1 MIGMAQRVLVSWIGH
16 TDLRAFARGDARAD
30 RAAIEEIAGVR
41 DNESGVGPVKALIDL
56 EQFDEVHL
64 LSDYSPEIAK
74 PFAKWLG
81 CKCKLHR
88 LSPKNPSDHGEVLQL
103 VRPMLESL
111 KLTKEDSL
119 NLHLSPGT
127 PAMAAIWILLAK
139 SLFPATL
146 YQTYGGKALITEIP
160 FDITVDVIPQLMREP
175 DRFWQHLQVQSPQ
188 EIGGF
193 ERIVGN
199 SPALRTAV
207 GRAQR
212 AAIHEVPVL
221 ILGESGTGKEMF
233 ADAIHK
239 ASGRRNKKMFSINC
253 AAISRELIESEL
265 FGHVKGAFTGA
276 ANNHVGLFEQAHGST
291 LFLDEIGECDL
302 GLQAKLLRAL
312 QPPDNGSP
320 CQRVFRPVGATEER
334 VADVRIVAATNRNLH
349 KLIEE
354 GKFREDLYHRV
365 ATITLKL
372 PPLRERGD
380 DVMLLAERLLDDVN
394 NQFAT
399 QLGGAYKRKSLGADT
414 KKFIRHQPWRGNIRE
429 LRNAVVQACVMAA
442 SDELAPEDIAAAIA
456 EVPGQVGLSLHD
468 VPLGGGFSLDDY
480 LGDIQRRFLMRAMD
494 EAAGVKNKAAELL
507 GLDNYQTLSNRL
519 KKYES
524 NQD

>member
-1 MIGMAQRVLVSWIGH
+1 MGRRILVSWIGH
-16 TDLRAFARGDARAD
+16 TDLRAFAREDTSAD
-30 RAAIEEIAGVR
+30 RSAIEKIAGVR
-41 DNESGVGPVKALIDL
+41 EGETGSGPVKALIDV
-56 EQFDEVHL
+56 EMFEEVHL
-64 LSDYSPEIAK
+64 LSDYAPEIAK
-74 PFAKWLG
+74 PFAKWLY
-81 CKCKLHR
+81 CKSKLHR
-88 LSPKNPSDHGEVLQL
+88 LSPTNPSDHGEVLQL

-111 KLTKEDSL
+111 KLTKDDSL
-119 NLHLSPGT
+119 NFHLSPGT

-146 YQTYGGKALITEIP
+146 DQTYGGKAWITEIP
-160 FDITVDVIPQLMREP
+160 FDITVDVIPQLMRDP

-193 ERIVGN
+193 ERIVGD

-239 ASGRRNKKMFSINC
+239 ASGRRSKKMYSINC

-265 FGHVKGAFTGA
+265 FGHAKGAFTGA
-276 ANNHVGLFEQAHGST
+276 DKEHIGLFEQANGST

-312 QPPDNGSP
+312 QPPDNGGP
-320 CQRVFRPVGATEER
+320 CQRIFRPVGAKEDR
-334 VADVRIVAATNRNLH
+334 VADVRIVAATNRNLL
-349 KLIEE
+349 KMIEE

-380 DVMLLAERLLDDVN
+380 DVILLAERLLDDIN
-394 NQFAT
+394 NQFSS
-399 QLGGAYKRKSLGADT
+399 QLGKTYNVKFFAPAT
-414 KKFIRHQPWRGNIRE
+414 KKFIRHQPWRGNVRE
-429 LRNAVVQACVMAA
+429 LRNAIVQGCVMSAA
-442 SDELAPEDIAAAIA
+442 DTLEPEDIAAANA
-456 EVPGQVGLSLHD
+456 DAPGQTGPSLHD
-468 VPLGGGFSLDDY
+468 VPLGRGFSLDSY
-480 LGDIQRRFLMRAMD
+480 LNDIQRRFLDRAME
-494 EAAGVKNKAAELL
+494 EADGVKRRAAELL
-507 GLDNYQTLSNRL
+507 GLDNYQTLTNRIEKLSN
-519 KKYES
+519 KP
-524 NQD
+524 

>member
-1 MIGMAQRVLVSWIGH
+1 MSRRILVSWIGH
-16 TDLRAFARGDARAD
+16 TDLRAFAREDASAD
-30 RAAIEEIAGVR
+30 RSAIEKIAGVR
-41 DNESGVGPVKALIDL
+41 DGETGAGPVKALIDV
-56 EQFDEVHL
+56 ETFDEVHL
-64 LSDYSPEIAK
+64 LSDYAPEITK
-74 PFAKWLG
+74 PFAKWLS
-81 CKCKLHR
+81 CKSKLHR

-103 VRPMLESL
+103 VRPMLDSL
-111 KLTKEDSL
+111 KLTKDDSL
-119 NLHLSPGT
+119 NFHLSPGT

-146 YQTYGGKALITEIP
+146 YQTYGGKAWITEIP
-160 FDITVDVIPQLMREP
+160 FDITVDVIPQLMRDP

-193 ERIVGN
+193 ERIVGD

-239 ASGRRNKKMFSINC
+239 ASGRRTKKKFSINC

-265 FGHVKGAFTGA
+265 FGHVKGSFTGA
-276 ANNHVGLFEQAHGST
+276 AKDHIGLFEQAHGST

-312 QPPDNGSP
+312 QPPDNGGP
-320 CQRVFRPVGATEER
+320 CQRVFRPVGAPEDR
-334 VADVRIVAATNRNLH
+334 VADVRIVAATNRNLQ

-380 DVMLLAERLLDDVN
+380 DVMLLADRLLEDIN
-394 NQFAT
+394 KQFT
-399 QLGGAYKRKSLGADT
+399 SELGEAYKHKSFCADT
-414 KKFIRHQPWRGNIRE
+414 KRFIRHQPWRGNVRE
-429 LRNAVVQACVMAA
+429 LRNAIVQACVMAGT
-442 SDELAPEDIAAAIA
+442 DTLAPEDIAAAIA
-456 EVPGQVGLSLHD
+456 DVPGQIGPSLHD
-468 VPLGGGFSLDDY
+468 QPLGGGFSLDDY
-480 LGDIQRRFLMRAMD
+480 LGDIERRFLTRAMD
-494 EAAGVKNKAAELL
+494 EAGGVKKKAAELL
-507 GLDNYQTLSNRL
+507 GFENYQTLSNRL
-519 KKYES
+519 RSFGQQSE
-524 NQD
+524 

>member
-1 MIGMAQRVLVSWIGH
+1 MGRRILVSWIGH
-16 TDLRAFARGDARAD
+16 TDLRAFAREDASAD
-30 RAAIEEIAGVR
+30 RAAIEKIAGVR
-41 DNESGVGPVKALIDL
+41 DGENGAGPVKALIEL
-56 EQFDEVHL
+56 ETFDEVHL
-64 LSDYSPEIAK
+64 LSDYPLEITK
-74 PFAKWLG
+74 PFSKWLG
-81 CKCKLHR
+81 CKSKLHR
-88 LSPKNPSDHGEVLQL
+88 LSPKNPSDHGEILRL
-103 VRPMLESL
+103 VRPLLESL
-111 KLTKEDSL
+111 ELSKDELI
-119 NLHLSPGT
+119 NFHLSPGT

-146 YQTYGGKALITEIP
+146 YQTYGGKAWITEIP
-160 FDITVDVIPQLMREP
+160 FDITVDVIPQLMRDP

-193 ERIVGN
+193 ERIVGD

-239 ASGRRNKKMFSINC
+239 ASGRRTKKMFSINC

-265 FGHVKGAFTGA
+265 FGHVKGSFTGA

-312 QPPDNGSP
+312 QPPDNGGP
-320 CQRVFRPVGATEER
+320 CQRVFRPVGATEDR

-380 DVMLLAERLLDDVN
+380 DVMILADWLLEDVN
-394 NQFAT
+394 GQFAN
-399 QLGGAYKRKSLGADT
+399 QLGNVYKRKSFCADT
-414 KKFIRHQPWRGNIRE
+414 KKFIRHQPWRGNVRE
-429 LRNAVVQACVMAA
+429 LRNAIVQACVMAA

-456 EVPGQVGLSLHD
+456 EVPGQVGPSLHD
-468 VPLGGGFSLDDY
+468 MPLGSGFSLDNY
-480 LGDIQRRFLMRAMD
+480 LGDIQRRFLTRAMD
-494 EAAGVKNKAAELL
+494 EAGGVKKKAAELL
-507 GLDNYQTLSNRL
+507 GFDNYQTLSNRL
-519 KKYES
+519 KTFDLQS
-524 NQD
+524 D

>member
-1 MIGMAQRVLVSWIGH
+1 MTRRILVSWIGH
-16 TDLRAFARGDARAD
+16 TDLRAFAREVASAD
-30 RAAIEEIAGVR
+30 RSAVETIAGVR
-41 DNESGVGPVKALIDL
+41 EGETGSGPVKALIDV
-56 EQFDEVHL
+56 ETFDEVHL
-64 LSDYSPEIAK
+64 LSDYPPEITK
-74 PFAKWLG
+74 PFAKWLN
-81 CKCKLHR
+81 CKSKLHR

-103 VRPMLESL
+103 VRPVLDAL
-111 KLTKEDSL
+111 KLTKDDSL
-119 NLHLSPGT
+119 NFHLSPGT

-146 YQTYGGKALITEIP
+146 YQTYGGKAWITEIP
-160 FDITVDVIPQLMREP
+160 FDITVDVIPQLMRDP

-193 ERIVGN
+193 ERIVGD

-265 FGHVKGAFTGA
+265 FGHVKGSFTGA
-276 ANNHVGLFEQAHGST
+276 AKDHIGLFEQAHGST

-312 QPPDNGSP
+312 QPPDNGGP
-320 CQRVFRPVGATEER
+320 CQRVFRPVGATEDR
-334 VADVRIVAATNRNLH
+334 TADVRIVAATNRNLH

-380 DVMLLAERLLDDVN
+380 DVMLLADRLLADVN
-394 NQFAT
+394 GQFAS
-399 QLGGAYKRKSLGADT
+399 QLGEAYKHKSLCADT
-414 KKFIRHQPWRGNIRE
+414 KKFIRHQPWRGNVRE
-429 LRNAVVQACVMAA
+429 LRNAIVQACVMAA

-456 EVPGQVGLSLHD
+456 EVPGQVGPSLHD
-468 VPLGGGFSLDDY
+468 MPLGGGFSLDNY
-480 LGDIQRRFLMRAMD
+480 LGDIQRRFLTRAMD
-494 EAAGVKNKAAELL
+494 EAGGVKKKAAELL
-507 GLDNYQTLSNRL
+507 GFDNYQTLSNRL
-519 KKYES
+519 KTLDLQS
-524 NQD
+524 D